1 MLNRVNAV
9 IMENR
14 QQKRVNLEPIYTFL
28 TEDTNPTAFAEL
40 LDEFIYDYM
49 TMLVRIQLSDE
60 KDKTIHEH
68 TDEFLLYLKTL
79 RDILPLC
86 EKKN

>member
-1 MLNRVNAV
+1 
-9 IMENR
+9 MENQNR
-14 QQKRVNLEPIYTFL
+14 KINLEPIYTFF

-49 TMLVRIQLSDE
+49 AMLVRIQLSDE

-68 TDEFLLYLKTL
+68 TDEFLFYLKTL

-86 EKKN
+86 VKKD

>member
-1 MLNRVNAV
+1 
-9 IMENR
+9 MEN
-14 QQKRVNLEPIYTFL
+14 QYKKIDLTPIHTFL

-79 RDILPLC
+79 RDLLPLC
-86 EKKN
+86 VKKE